1 MLSLSLTQFIFDYQ
15 LRKGGLLYHEKE
27 NYNFLFNFLL
37 GEYMA
42 KFEWGYQ
49 QFSFCFSL
57 DESIHPSIYLWKQKL
72 SSIDSHG

>member
-42 KFEWGYQ
+42 KFE
-49 QFSFCFSL
+49 
-57 DESIHPSIYLWKQKL
+57 
-72 SSIDSHG
+72 